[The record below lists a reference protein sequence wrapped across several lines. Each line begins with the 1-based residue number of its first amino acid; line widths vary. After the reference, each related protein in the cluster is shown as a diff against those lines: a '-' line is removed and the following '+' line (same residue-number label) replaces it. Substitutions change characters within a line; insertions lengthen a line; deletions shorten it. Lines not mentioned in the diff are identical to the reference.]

1 MPPVR
6 ASLEY
11 LQKLP
16 LYEYE
21 KPYWCFLP
29 PKEGYDP
36 DHQRVDNLEFE
47 NHSDII
53 IQDIRDRK
61 TKARIGEC
69 GFEVFDHKSKFSAF
83 PTAEDVI
90 QYREETEMLLK
101 EKLGA
106 EFVQCYDSRLRENV
120 LFQRRQLD
128 LNDLTLTEGPARG
141 VHNDITYVSG
151 PTVINRYLS
160 DETKSKYL
168 RPGYRFRIVNASTW
182 RTLIPQLED
191 RPLAL
196 CDSRSVNPEDLVAA
210 DRIIPDRVGEVYYL
224 TYNPNHQWFWLE
236 KQTPSEPYAFVMY
249 DTKGG
254 DHARFCPHVSFVNP
268 NAPKDAAPRQSIE
281 TRSIVITKD

>member
-141 VHNDITYVSG
+141 VHNGMYHPENSYS
-151 PTVINRYLS
+151 TV
-160 DETKSKYL
+160 L
-168 RPGYRFRIVNASTW
+168 R
-182 RTLIPQLED
+182 
-191 RPLAL
+191 
-196 CDSRSVNPEDLVAA
+196 
-210 DRIIPDRVGEVYYL
+210 
-224 TYNPNHQWFWLE
+224 
-236 KQTPSEPYAFVMY
+236 
-249 DTKGG
+249 
-254 DHARFCPHVSFVNP
+254 
-268 NAPKDAAPRQSIE
+268 
-281 TRSIVITKD
+281 